1 MATVNGL
8 EAIIYSFQQCDNGL
22 ILCDCFIPDAGWR
35 IPVPASLIQVS
46 DNIASLTDK

>member
-8 EAIIYSFQQCDNGL
+8 EAIIYDYRKDEKGA
-22 ILCDCFIPDAGWR
+22 IWCDCFIPDAGWK

-46 DNIASLTDK
+46 DNR